1 MGCDGMDNTKTYIT
15 LFNFHCGLGKGD
27 AKQHK
32 HEKNSKVK
40 FDKKSYQVKNSTNNI
55 LQQLF

>member
-15 LFNFHCGLGKGD
+15 LFNFHCGPGKGD

-40 FDKKSYQVKNSTNNI
+40 FDKKSY
-55 LQQLF
+55 